1 MPKGRPRLHPAPST
15 SPYPA
20 AAAAA
25 SSSSA
30 GSGGRT
36 PAASTS
42 SGGISAAYVEM
53 LCVYIRGNM
62 SQGVVCRVSL
72 GSPKG
77 FIHTG
82 WRIRRESV
90 AKWSRSGVFM
100 RTEVLVISYPILQ
113 CAMSY
118 FILPS
123 LCCPPS
129 HLCCLRSEPNSDV
142 SLQPEP
148 FDEPD
153 Q

>member
-1 MPKGRPRLHPAPST
+1 M
-15 SPYPA
+15 
-20 AAAAA
+20 
-25 SSSSA
+25 
-30 GSGGRT
+30 
-36 PAASTS
+36 
-42 SGGISAAYVEM
+42 
-53 LCVYIRGNM
+53 
-62 SQGVVCRVSL
+62 
-72 GSPKG
+72 
-77 FIHTG
+77 
-82 WRIRRESV
+82 

-153 Q
+153 QFVRLALIQRIGITEPVKLANVIDFECFHFQRLSYPNP